1 MEVTHIGK
9 IIKHKDRWYKQLMYL
24 KEHNVRRP
32 NGEIVMD
39 ALAAWRDYV
48 GADHVLRDQM
58 GFMLCETIEDAVV
71 IEEVNTVN
79 TTDNNV

>member
-58 GFMLCETIEDAVV
+58 GFMLCETIEDAII
-71 IEEVNTVN
+71 IEEVNA
-79 TTDNNV
+79 DNNV